1 VFEERLLDVG
11 RQLGPLR
18 NDGRT
23 ETLED
28 ALLCLAQHN
37 AFIITLLNR
46 GNGAT
51 FVLPSGKGAC
61 ERIARIVAH
70 AQAGVTA
77 TEWIFTLPAILLVI
91 AGGYGMAIQA
101 GHDLTSS
108 WLMRGQV
115 LFALSGLIWLF
126 ILVPLQV
133 RQARLAK
140 NLSPDRPI
148 DEHYRQLGRRWLVW
162 GIAATFPLIA
172 ATYVM
177 RGDCPH

>member
-1 VFEERLLDVG
+1 MGLRVYDIFKFLHVLGAVLLIGNVTVTAFWKVFADRTGDARL
-11 RQLGPLR
+11 
-18 NDGRT
+18 
-23 ETLED
+23 
-28 ALLCLAQHN
+28 
-37 AFIITLLNR
+37 
-46 GNGAT
+46 
-51 FVLPSGKGAC
+51 
-61 ERIARIVAH
+61 VAH

-91 AGGYGMAIQA
+91 AGGYGMVIQS

-108 WLMRGQV
+108 WLMLGQV

-140 NLSPDRPI
+140 NLSPDKPI
-148 DEHYRQLGRRWLVW
+148 DEHYRQLGHRWLVW
-162 GIAATFPLIA
+162 GIAATVPLIA

-177 RGDCPH
+177 IAR